1 MRPFD
6 LLEQQAERASTRVA
20 LRHKNDALT
29 YRELLDRVNQASQQL
44 SKLGVTKGDRVAL
57 YLQKN
62 IDLVVYL
69 LAVNA
74 IGAVF
79 VPINPLLK
87 IPQLNH
93 ILRDTQAA
101 LLVTHSQRI
110 DINEADIGLLL
121 QVDTQSA
128 KQKAYAQSSLISPDN
143 LSCLLYT
150 SGSTGLP
157 KGVMLSD
164 RNLIAGAEAVTQY
177 LNNSSDDVLLSVL
190 PLSFDY
196 GLNQLISCLLVGAE
210 LVLFDY
216 LLPCEIIKAIDSHKV
231 TGVAGVSPIWQQLTR
246 CDWSTNAKQHLRYIT
261 NSGGHLAEPIQQIL
275 YEALPS
281 TDIILMYGLTEAFRS
296 TYLPADLRLTHPDS
310 MGIAIPGATLRVID
324 AQGNDCAD
332 DQAGEL
338 IHAGD
343 TVALGYWNHTD
354 LTEQRF
360 GSDKDG
366 IRYVRSGDT
375 VKRSADG
382 LFNFIGR
389 DDEMMKVSGYRI
401 SPQEIELPAL
411 ALKGIEQAV
420 CFNAGENIILLYQ
433 GDLSVDAL
441 KQHLSQELPNY
452 MQPSFIEQHPSLPLS
467 ANGKLDRALAK
478 AQYPL
483 R

>member
-6 LLEQQAERASTRVA
+6 LLLQQAQLDASKVA
-20 LRHKNDALT
+20 LRHKSEALS
-29 YRELLDRVNQASQQL
+29 YRELLDRVNLASEQL
-44 SKLGVTKGDRVAL
+44 INLSVIKGDRVAL

-69 LAVNA
+69 LAANA

-87 IPQLNH
+87 TPQLNH
-93 ILRDTQAA
+93 ILRDTQAK
-101 LLVTHSQRI
+101 LLITHSQRI
-110 DINEADIGLLL
+110 EINDADVGLILH
-121 QVDTQSA
+121 VDTQA
-128 KQKAYAQSSLISPDN
+128 TQNKACNPIQMDSPIE

-157 KGVMLSD
+157 KGVMLTD
-164 RNLIAGAEAVTQY
+164 RNLIAGAESVTQY
-177 LNNSSDDVLLSVL
+177 LNNTSDDVLLSVL

-196 GLNQLISCLLVGAE
+196 GLNQLICSLLVGAE

-216 LLPCEIIKAIDSHKV
+216 LLPCDIIKAIDTYKI
-231 TGVAGVSPIWQQLTR
+231 TGVAGVPPIWQQVTR
-246 CDWSTNAKQHLRYIT
+246 CDWSTIDKQHLRYIT
-261 NSGGHLAEPIQQIL
+261 NSGGHLAEPVQQIL
-275 YEALPS
+275 QDTLPS

-296 TYLPADLRLTHPDS
+296 TYLPADRRSAHSDS
-310 MGIAIPGATLRVID
+310 MGIAIPGAKLRVID
-324 AQGNDCAD
+324 SQGLDCGD
-332 DQAGEL
+332 EQAGEL

-354 LTEQRF
+354 LTAQRF
-360 GSDKDG
+360 GVGEDG
-366 IRYVRSGDT
+366 IRFVRSGDT
-375 VKRSADG
+375 VKRSAEG
-382 LFNFIGR
+382 LFTFIGR

-420 CFNAGENIILLYQ
+420 CFNAGENIIFLYQ
-433 GDLSVDAL
+433 GNVFIDLL
-441 KQHLSQELPNY
+441 KQHLANELPNY

-478 AQYPL
+478 ALYPL